1 MVTPLAPQQ
10 LAGIL
15 PRQAVR
21 MVQDAL
27 QAAGCPDADYDAR
40 ELLRIAAGKDP
51 RLLFDPLTRP
61 QAECLAELAAQRMQ
75 RVPLQYLA
83 GEWDFLGLTFK
94 VGPGVLCPRADS
106 EVVCET
112 AIELLQQMGKPE
124 PRVLDLCAGTGCL
137 GIGIRH
143 FVPSASV
150 TCVEKSPAAFA
161 YLEKNARCALTGQ
174 GRQTENVLE
183 PSALEQANAPTF
195 DWGPAL
201 NALRAS
207 KKPVYAV
214 QPVQG
219 DLFTYWETLPEG
231 QLELIVSNPPYLT
244 AAEMEQLQPEVAQ
257 EPAMALEAGEDGLVF
272 YRALAQHYK
281 NALCPGGALV
291 LEIGWQ
297 QREAVTALLAENGWA
312 EIRCIQDFGGNDRCV
327 TARRPK

>member
-10 LAGIL
+10 LVGIL

-124 PRVLDLCAGTGCL
+124 PRVLDLCAGTGCQRDL
-137 GIGIRH
+137 RGKKPAGAAI
-143 FVPSASV
+143 PASQR
-150 TCVEKSPAAFA
+150 TWH
-161 YLEKNARCALTGQ
+161 RCAGKGSGCAAILARAYAPKRAADHLQ
-174 GRQTENVLE
+174 PAVPDRGRD
-183 PSALEQANAPTF
+183 A
-195 DWGPAL
+195 GPDAGDRP
-201 NALRAS
+201 RAS
-207 KKPVYAV
+207 Y
-214 QPVQG
+214 G
-219 DLFTYWETLPEG
+219 
-231 QLELIVSNPPYLT
+231 
-244 AAEMEQLQPEVAQ
+244 
-257 EPAMALEAGEDGLVF
+257 AG
-272 YRALAQHYK
+272 R
-281 NALCPGGALV
+281 
-291 LEIGWQ
+291 
-297 QREAVTALLAENGWA
+297 RNGWVGFLP
-312 EIRCIQDFGGNDRCV
+312 RHC
-327 TARRPK
+327 RPLP

>member
-1 MVTPLAPQQ
+1 MVSEAM
-10 LAGIL
+10 L
-15 PRQAVR
+15 PRAAVR
-21 MVQDAL
+21 EVEQRL
-27 QAAGCPDADYDAR
+27 TAAGCPDADFDAR
-40 ELLRIAAGKDP
+40 ELFRLEVLCPRRAA
-51 RLLFDPLTRP
+51 R
-61 QAECLAELAAQRMQ
+61 E
-75 RVPLQYLA
+75 PLQYLC
-83 GEWDFLGLTFK
+83 GSWSFLDFELA
-94 VGPGVLCPRADS
+94 VGPGVLCPRADT
-106 EVVCET
+106 EVVAQAAAET
-112 AIELLQQMGKPE
+112 LAGIES

-137 GIGIRH
+137 GLGVKR
-143 FVPSASV
+143 FCPAAQV
-150 TCVEKSPAAFA
+150 TCVEKSPAAFV

-183 PSALEQANAPTF
+183 PSALEQADAPAL

-201 NALRAS
+201 NALRAG

-291 LEIGWQ
+291 LEIGCAQ
-297 QREAVTALLAENGWA
+297 AADVLALGAANGWVNGSC
-312 EIRCIQDFGGNDRCV
+312 RKDYGSNDRAVLLQKPEKSC
-327 TARRPK
+327 